1 MSSAIRRKISD
12 AVCTMHRRALTND
25 RANARQSRK
34 ILISWA
40 RRLNKAK
47 APRPDLPKHNMYM
60 MPERLK
66 LFKTGRTG
74 QKPL

>member
-1 MSSAIRRKISD
+1 MNWNCLLYTSEVDNTQIVSEMYEVFAKE
-12 AVCTMHRRALTND
+12 
-25 RANARQSRK
+25 NARAASQANYQDVYKRQ
-34 ILISWA
+34 
-40 RRLNKAK
+40 
-47 APRPDLPKHNMYM
+47 MYM